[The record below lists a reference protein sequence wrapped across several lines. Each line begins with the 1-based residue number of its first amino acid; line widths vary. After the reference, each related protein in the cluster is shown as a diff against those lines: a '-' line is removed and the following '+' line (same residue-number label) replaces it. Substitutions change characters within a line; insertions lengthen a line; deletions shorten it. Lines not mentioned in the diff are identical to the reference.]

1 MPDMGPYNPCL
12 SSMTPLTFRMNTYAS
27 NGMRRIFPNNP
38 HFSNGTRPA
47 AMFNTD
53 VTNRMSMKT
62 SQELPL
68 SIISST
74 AERLLTW
81 QKDSPLSRDIQTAV
95 ANSLRGGNDAFPCSY
110 ILKNGN
116 LFIPAEVRSL
126 PKPTQA
132 KVFSAVCD
140 VPAQK
145 GVLSVAWFLSPL

>member
-95 ANSLRGGNDAFPCSY
+95 ANSLRGG
-110 ILKNGN
+110 
-116 LFIPAEVRSL
+116 
-126 PKPTQA
+126 TTH
-132 KVFSAVCD
+132 FSV
-140 VPAQK
+140 VT
-145 GVLSVAWFLSPL
+145 S